1 MVYVVKS
8 VNEWKINKK
17 IKRILKNYF
26 VIVFIYIKLLLMM
39 FFECNSKLR
48 LYIDM

>member
-8 VNEWKINKK
+8 VNEWKINIKK
-17 IKRILKNYF
+17 FLKNYF